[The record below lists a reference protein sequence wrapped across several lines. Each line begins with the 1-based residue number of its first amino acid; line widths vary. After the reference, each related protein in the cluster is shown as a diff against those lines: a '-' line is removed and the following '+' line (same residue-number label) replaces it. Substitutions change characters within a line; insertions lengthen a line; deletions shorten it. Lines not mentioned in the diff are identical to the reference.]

1 MIQNYDSSRI
11 YEIYEIQQ
19 TGKKYKIGEIEN
31 HVFYD
36 INKRGKRLEHKYH
49 FNNNPE
55 FWNQFKN
62 ISVKKISRP
71 LGGFEPVVW
80 GSYWTL
86 SVLVTIFFVLMRSPF
101 LMPCP
106 ELPYLVAS
114 SILLTSSSNSLRSN
128 EISVFFEKIE
138 AVVICLPM
146 QSCSAAS
153 LIKAALSLI
162 NISNCFF
169 K

>member
-1 MIQNYDSSRI
+1 MIQNYDSNRV

-36 INKRGKRLEHKYH
+36 VNKRGKRLEHKYSFSNDH
-49 FNNNPE
+49 E

-62 ISVKKISRP
+62 ISIKKISRP

-86 SVLVTIFFVLMRSPF
+86 SILVTIFFVL
-101 LMPCP
+101 
-106 ELPYLVAS
+106 VNS
-114 SILLTSSSNSLRSN
+114 SIENQLFWIVTSAIHIGFTIKFRYNTILVYWMAAV
-128 EISVFFEKIE
+128 SVFILLFLFLSGGGKS
-138 AVVICLPM
+138 
-146 QSCSAAS
+146 QS
-153 LIKAALSLI
+153 
-162 NISNCFF
+162 N
-169 K
+169 